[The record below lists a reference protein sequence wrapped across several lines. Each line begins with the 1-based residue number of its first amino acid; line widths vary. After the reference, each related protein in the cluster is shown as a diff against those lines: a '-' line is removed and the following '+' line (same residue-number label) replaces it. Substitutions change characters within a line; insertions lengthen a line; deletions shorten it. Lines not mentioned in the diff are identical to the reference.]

1 MESVIQI
8 DDAHAFAF
16 GMTWLTLDPMMSRA
30 SQLKEF
36 RSEYGAQWIAVY
48 KAHGQENL
56 GYAKTLVLP
65 AKIETL
71 SAAGQVAISDACRGK
86 TVLVLLEEEG
96 SAGEGSDVGVIALIN
111 GNVVHDAWVKAAGV
125 EEIRQKFQEQCARA
139 GTEFVTMG
147 RTFTLPGVEQRLEWS
162 DLLPKPR
169 GTGMAKFKK
178 VASVPVVALK
188 ADIPGWVLVLVLS
201 LGLIVVGFWFWDHT
215 MAEKNRRSHFL
226 MQQKAPDPAQLY
238 AASAAKLLAQPILPA
253 GQALREL
260 KSQLKEKKFPMQLAG
275 WDLVRL
281 DCSSAGCAALW
292 TRKFGTYQE
301 FVDRAPKEWGQV
313 QLFNDGTKI
322 AHAVPF
328 KLTPGVLPAA
338 DKWPTERDFEL
349 KVLSQWQR
357 YSDVKFKGDL
367 QPIALMAVP
376 PSVQPQA
383 AASLPNAIW
392 AMKWNVKDTQWWM
405 SEALFNL
412 PNNVSIESVS
422 LVFGPE
428 INFNAEGKVY
438 VRK

>member
-1 MESVIQI
+1 MESVIQF
-8 DDAHAFAF
+8 DDEHAFAF

-36 RSEYGAQWIAVY
+36 RSEYGAQWIAAY
-48 KAHGQENL
+48 KVHGQENL

-65 AKIETL
+65 TKIQTL

-96 SAGEGSDVGVIALIN
+96 NAGDGNDVGVIALIN

-125 EEIRQKFQEQCARA
+125 GEIRQKFQEQCARA

-147 RTFTLPGVEQRLEWS
+147 RTVTLSGVEQRLEWS
-162 DLLPKPR
+162 DLLPKAR
-169 GTGMAKFKK
+169 GTGMSKFKK
-178 VASVPVVALK
+178 VESVPVVELK
-188 ADIPGWVLVLVLS
+188 ADIPGWVLALALS
-201 LGLIVVGFWFWDHT
+201 LGVIAAGFWFWDHSA
-215 MAEKNRRSHFL
+215 AEKNRRAQL
-226 MQQKAPDPAQLY
+226 ARQQKAPDPAQLY
-238 AASAAKLLAQPILPA
+238 AASAAQFLAQPILPA

-260 KSQLKEKKFPMQLAG
+260 QNQLKSRKFPMQLAG
-275 WDLVRL
+275 WDLARL
-281 DCSSAGCAALW
+281 DCSNAGCAALW
-292 TRKFGTYQE
+292 ARKFGTYQE

-322 AHAVPF
+322 AHALPF
-328 KLTPGVLPAA
+328 KLPTASLPSVG
-338 DKWPTERDFEL
+338 KWPSERDFEL
-349 KVLSQWQR
+349 TVLSKWQR
-357 YSDVKFKGDL
+357 YSDIKFKADL

-383 AASLPNAIW
+383 AASLPNALW
-392 AMKWNVKDTQWWM
+392 AMKWAVKDTQWWM

-412 PNNVSIESVS
+412 PNNVSLDSVS